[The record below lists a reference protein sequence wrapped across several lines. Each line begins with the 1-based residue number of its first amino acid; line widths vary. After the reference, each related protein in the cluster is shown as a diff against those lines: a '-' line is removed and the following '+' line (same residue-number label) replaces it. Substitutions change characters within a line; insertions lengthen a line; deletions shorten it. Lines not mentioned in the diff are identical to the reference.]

1 MNKNSIEEKWLNT
14 TLNYLAI
21 FCDLITKSR
30 NTIIFSNPQN
40 IKIKF
45 TDKKKIT
52 INVLVYFT
60 RKKLT
65 FLVETWKFQINFND
79 NKNNNLKYINLEYLK
94 KKFLTLKRTINL
106 LIKILPLNQFKNN
119 NLINFDFSFITN
131 ILTDDN
137 DLSKIEGNNVKTL
150 NLFPINDKIGNLEI
164 EIKYVYRNEIFKIED
179 NLNNTTINNFFQKK
193 SNNLNEDIEN
203 EIDKNKNFVL
213 DREKKIVKNIIKNFN
228 CIDINVLKNYRKDI
242 DIENNIND
250 LINFNYQNNIKN
262 NININEK
269 NNKLNEN
276 KDFIINSFISLE
288 DEELKLY
295 YKKEKNDNNEEKNN
309 NNLENF
315 LEEKFDINEEIKN
328 MEFLKQIN

>member
-1 MNKNSIEEKWLNT
+1 MNKKSIEEKWLNT
-14 TLNYLAI
+14 TLNYIAV

-30 NTIIFSNPQN
+30 NTINFSNPQN

-45 TDKKKIT
+45 FDKKRIT

-65 FLVETWKFQINFND
+65 FLIETWKFQINFND
-79 NKNNNLKYINLEYLK
+79 NINNNLKYINLEYLK

-106 LIKILPLNQFKNN
+106 LIKILPLNQFKNS
-119 NLINFDFSFITN
+119 NLINCDFSFITN

-137 DLSKIEGNNVKTL
+137 DFSIIESKNVKNI
-150 NLFPINDKIGNLEI
+150 NLLPINDKIGSLKVNI
-164 EIKYVYRNEIFKIED
+164 NYVNRNEIFKIED
-179 NLNNTTINNFFQKK
+179 NLNNTTINNFVQKK
-193 SNNLNEDIEN
+193 SFYNDDIEN
-203 EIDKNKNFVL
+203 EIDKNNNFIL
-213 DREKKIVKNIIKNFN
+213 DKEKKILKNIIENFN
-228 CIDINVLKNYRKDI
+228 CIDINVLKKYRKEF

-250 LINFNYQNNIKN
+250 LINFNYQSNIKN
-262 NININEK
+262 DINKNEK
-269 NNKLNEN
+269 DNNLNKN

-295 YKKEKNDNNEEKNN
+295 YKKEKNDINNEEKHY

-328 MEFLKQIN
+328 MEFLKEIN

>member
-60 RKKLT
+60 RKNLT

-137 DLSKIEGNNVKTL
+137 DLSKIESSNVKTL

-179 NLNNTTINNFFQKK
+179 NLNNNTINNFFQKK
-193 SNNLNEDIEN
+193 SNNMNDDIEN
-203 EIDKNKNFVL
+203 EIDKNKNYVL

-228 CIDINVLKNYRKDI
+228 CIDMNVLKNYRKDI

-269 NNKLNEN
+269 NDNLNEN

-295 YKKEKNDNNEEKNN
+295 YKKEKNDNGEEKYN

-315 LEEKFDINEEIKN
+315 LEDKFDINEEIKN